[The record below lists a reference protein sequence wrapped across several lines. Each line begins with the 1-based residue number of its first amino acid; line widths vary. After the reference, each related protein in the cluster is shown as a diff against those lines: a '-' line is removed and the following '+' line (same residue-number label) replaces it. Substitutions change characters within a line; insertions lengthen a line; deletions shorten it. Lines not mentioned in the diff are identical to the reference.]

1 MAKEVKM
8 NITKFLGL
16 WHDNAGDTAIPNGAL
31 SQMQNFQI
39 LNGYKLRKRSGY
51 SSIIAEPFTTPIR
64 GQWYGKLDNRLFH
77 VVVTGGHAYV
87 VDSKD
92 KIEIGELDDAK
103 TTMFQFGDVLYM
115 QNGVNYYKF
124 TGEEVVNPSEVN
136 FNSVEQS
143 TYPHTVSLPAGKY
156 EFELGGGKG
165 KDYER
170 IQNGQK
176 YLVSGGKGGK
186 IKFRAEFANAV
197 NVRIEKI
204 TTGTEYG
211 VSYWV
216 YVDDVLYAA
225 VGGGGNAY
233 SWYHETYGEHSG
245 KVGGDGGGDIAS
257 GGTDLE
263 DGKGATGSVG
273 GSGGGFT
280 NYGYGTGKA
289 GGSGKSYDDLTD
301 KGKGGLGANGVANG
315 GCGYA
320 GGGGGG
326 YSYTSWGVRRG
337 SGGGGTS
344 YVIDSGIILAENS
357 KGTNNGTGFAK
368 ITTVRPYGLLF
379 PVDGYIPKTYAGT
392 KPDGTNGTK
401 LEPINTLTGKRRQL
415 FNGDNTATVYKLA
428 EKSNISVD
436 KVLVGGVEKTV
447 TTHYTV
453 NATKDEVTFTS
464 GNVPPTGINNVEIYY
479 THDNNTDRAEAVK
492 YTHARIYG
500 GKNDNRVFL
509 YGNGNRVIFSDL
521 ADGVPSAE
529 YFPVFNTMDIGSP
542 QYDVTGLSVQYD
554 RMLIH
559 KERGTWWTNY
569 DYDSTL
575 MTANFPVYPLND
587 NVGVSYKGTEQII
600 ENNPFVLM
608 NKQLWQFVASNVRDE
623 RNVQY
628 MSEKVETLLEQ
639 LDFAYVMTLDYE
651 KFGEYWIILDNRV
664 YIYNYRLGV
673 WYYYYLADNVTAV
686 CIKDNQVVLGT
697 DTGNLLAMDGSLDDN
712 GELINAYA
720 ETGWLDYGYSNM
732 RKFLNFMWVQIF
744 PESNTSA
751 EIYYQIDRWK
761 PVEVDGV
768 LYNVLKIPSLV
779 IDPSYTNVELVKQIG
794 YNNIDF
800 ANIDFSDFS
809 FLTNY
814 NPKSIR
820 LKPKAKK
827 FVYVKFTFI
836 NNERTKLTVLGFNA
850 PALLGGRSK

>member
-16 WHDNAGDTAIPNGAL
+16 WHDNAGDASIPPGAL

-51 SSIIAEPFTTPIR
+51 SSIIAESFETPIR

-115 QNGVNYYKF
+115 QNGKDYYKF
-124 TGEEVVNPSEVN
+124 TGEEIVNPNEVN
-136 FNSVEQS
+136 FSSTEET
-143 TYPHTVSLPAGKY
+143 TYPHTISLPAGKY

-165 KDYER
+165 KDFYDTWG
-170 IQNGQK
+170 GQPH
-176 YLVSGGKGGK
+176 LAKGGNGGR
-186 IKFRAEFANAV
+186 IKFRAEFANSV
-197 NVRIEKI
+197 SVRIEKV
-204 TTGTEYG
+204 TNGSDTYRT
-211 VSYWV
+211 SLWV
-216 YVDDVLYAA
+216 YVDDVLYAV
-225 VGGGGNAY
+225 VGGGGDAGYWRN
-233 SWYHETYGEHSG
+233 STYGYTALH
-245 KVGGDGGGDIAS
+245 KGGDGGGDIGS
-257 GGTDLE
+257 
-263 DGKGATGSVG
+263 DGAGSQE
-273 GSGGGFT
+273 
-280 NYGYGTGKA
+280 N
-289 GGSGKSYDDLTD
+289 
-301 KGKGGLGANGVANG
+301 GKGGTQTNGGLGGTTVNYGHGAGIAGQNGFAFDHATTPGVGGVGGNAIEQRG
-315 GCGYA
+315 GCGYC

-326 YSYTSWGVRRG
+326 YSYPSWGVRFG
-337 SGGGGTS
+337 AGGGGSS
-344 YVIDSGIILAENS
+344 YVISEGIILIENS
-357 KGTNNGTGFAK
+357 RGTNDGADFAK

-379 PVDGYIPKTYAGT
+379 SVDGYIPKTYVGT

-401 LEPINTLTGKRRQL
+401 LEPINMLTGKRRQL

-428 EKSNISVD
+428 EKSNLSVD
-436 KVLVGGVEKTV
+436 KVLVDGVEKTV

-500 GKNDNRVFL
+500 GKNDNRVFF

-559 KERGTWWTNY
+559 KERGTWWTHY

-587 NVGVSYKGTEQII
+587 NVGASYTGVEQICQ
-600 ENNPFVLM
+600 NNPFVLH

-623 RNVQY
+623 RNVDY
-628 MSEKVETLLEQ
+628 LSERVQPLLDQ
-639 LDFAYVMTLDYE
+639 LDFTNVKTLDYE
-651 KFGEYWIILDNRV
+651 KYGEYWIILDNRA
-664 YIYNYRLGV
+664 YIYNYRIDV
-673 WYYYYLADNVTAV
+673 WFYYYFADTITTAI
-686 CIKDNQVVLGT
+686 IKEGNVVLGT
-697 DTGNLLAMDGSLDDN
+697 TGGDLIEMDGALDDN
-712 GELINAYA
+712 GTLINAFA
-720 ETGWLDYGYSNM
+720 ETGWLDYGYSAM

-744 PESNTSA
+744 PESDTSA
-751 EIYYQIDRWK
+751 EIYYQVDR
-761 PVEVDGV
+761 GA
-768 LYNVLKIPSLV
+768 LR
-779 IDPSYTNVELVKQIG
+779 LVKEIS
-794 YNNIDF
+794 YKNINFKDVDF
-800 ANIDFSDFS
+800 ADFS
-809 FLTNY
+809 FATNY
-814 NPKSIR
+814 NPKSFR

-827 FVYVKFTFI
+827 FVYIKFFFI
-836 NNERTKLTVLGFNA
+836 NNKRNRLTLLGSNA
-850 PALLGGRSK
+850 PSLLGGQSK

>member
-1 MAKEVKM
+1 MAKEVKL
-8 NITKFLGL
+8 NINKFLGL
-16 WHDNAGDTAIPNGAL
+16 WHDNAGDTAIPEGAL

-51 SSIIAEPFTTPIR
+51 SSILYEPFNAPVR
-64 GQWYGKLDNRLFH
+64 GEWYGKLDKKYYH
-77 VVVTGGHAYV
+77 IAVSGGHAYV
-87 VDSKD
+87 VNEKYKLD
-92 KIEIGELDDAK
+92 IGTLDDAK
-103 TTMFQFGDVLYM
+103 TTMFQFGDVLYL
-115 QNGVNYYKF
+115 QNGTQYKKF
-124 TGEEVVNPSEVN
+124 TGVELVDENEVN
-136 FNSVEQS
+136 FNSTDYS
-143 TYPHTVSLPAGKY
+143 GAYPKILTLPKANYRFK
-156 EFELGGGKG
+156 LGGGKG
-165 KDYER
+165 EDYTKT
-170 IQNGQK
+170 IGSTT
-176 YLVSGGKGGK
+176 YTGYGGRGG
-186 IKFRAEFANAV
+186 IINFRLNLEAEST
-197 NVRIEKI
+197 VRIEKI
-204 TTGTEYG
+204 TNGSETYRT
-211 VSYWV
+211 SFHV
-216 YVDDVLYAA
+216 YVNDVLYAA
-225 VGGGGNAY
+225 VGGGGDASN
-233 SWYHETYGEHSG
+233 YGMSTSSG
-245 KVGGDGGGDIAS
+245 ELGATNNGGHGGGEIA
-257 GGTDLE
+257 D
-263 DGKGATGSVG
+263 DGKMYSMGTPAKGANGSVG
-273 GSGGGFT
+273 GQGMTAYATSPYNSNPPSPGADYPISTGGVD
-280 NYGYGTGKA
+280 NKA
-289 GGSGKSYDDLTD
+289 S
-301 KGKGGLGANGVANG
+301 G

-326 YSYTSWGVRRG
+326 YASTKTESYYWYG
-337 SGGGGTS
+337 SGGGGS
-344 YVIDSGIILAENS
+344 SFVISEGILLYENS
-357 KGTNNGTGFAK
+357 RGTNNGAGF
-368 ITTVRPYGLLF
+368 ITINTIREYLSLETVE
-379 PVDGYIPKTYAGT
+379 GYIPKTYVGT

-415 FNGDNTATVYKLA
+415 FNGDNTATKYVLA

-453 NATKDEVTFTS
+453 NATKDEITFTS
-464 GNVPPTGINNVEIYY
+464 GNTPGTGTNNVEIYY

-569 DYDSTL
+569 DYDSAL

-639 LDFAYVMTLDYE
+639 LDFANVMTLDYE

-712 GELINAYA
+712 GTLINAYA
-720 ETGWLDYGYSNM
+720 ETGWLDYGYSYM

-744 PESNTSA
+744 PESNTS
-751 EIYYQIDRWK
+751 
-761 PVEVDGV
+761 VEVHYQLDRTKPYMINDV
-768 LYNVLKIPSLV
+768 KYNAITLP
-779 IDPSYTNVELVKQIG
+779 DLVKEIG
-794 YNNIDF
+794 YENLMFDDMDF
-800 ANIDFSDFS
+800 ADFS

-814 NPKSIR
+814 NPKSFR

-827 FVYVKFTFI
+827 FNYIKFTFI
-836 NNERTKLTVLGFNA
+836 NNDKSHLTLLGLNA